1 MKNSLVLAAGAALVL
16 AASVAPAAR
25 QEPIRHNPVV
35 PERVE
40 IGGWTP
46 LFDGHSLNGWR
57 GYKQRDASE
66 TRWRVEDGTLTVPA
80 GSPGATNQRDLVTDA
95 TYAQFDLRW
104 EWKLAEG
111 GNSGVK
117 YFVLEDR
124 NDAIGHE
131 YQMIDDEREP
141 DAKVGPHH
149 QTAALYDVLAGTDRP
164 TKPAGEWN
172 ISEIIVRGLH
182 VEHWLNGRRVLQYE
196 LGSPEL
202 KSAIA
207 RSKFRDV
214 PRFGTPQNG
223 HILLQDHGSQV
234 WFRKVEISAVSSAP
248 AKPARRDAVRVYVF
262 ATMPAGGAATDEDKA
277 RDAAAREVR
286 DAIGRRKGLVMVD
299 GRADA
304 DVIVEVTASEQH
316 DEGGGFG
323 GASLTRLGDAIIHLH
338 VTSGDR
344 ESDLKG
350 MGPGGWGRAAKDA
363 ADHVEKWIARTR

>member
-1 MKNSLVLAAGAALVL
+1 
-16 AASVAPAAR
+16 
-25 QEPIRHNPVV
+25 
-35 PERVE
+35 
-40 IGGWTP
+40 
-46 LFDGHSLNGWR
+46 
-57 GYKQRDASE
+57 
-66 TRWRVEDGTLTVPA
+66 RWRVEDGTLTVPP

-124 NDAIGHE
+124 SDAIGHE

-202 KSAIA
+202 KSAVA
-207 RSKFRDV
+207 
-214 PRFGTPQNG
+214 
-223 HILLQDHGSQV
+223 
-234 WFRKVEISAVSSAP
+234 
-248 AKPARRDAVRVYVF
+248 
-262 ATMPAGGAATDEDKA
+262 
-277 RDAAAREVR
+277 
-286 DAIGRRKGLVMVD
+286 
-299 GRADA
+299 
-304 DVIVEVTASEQH
+304 
-316 DEGGGFG
+316 
-323 GASLTRLGDAIIHLH
+323 
-338 VTSGDR
+338 
-344 ESDLKG
+344 
-350 MGPGGWGRAAKDA
+350 
-363 ADHVEKWIARTR
+363 

>member
-1 MKNSLVLAAGAALVL
+1 MTNSLVLAAGAALVL

-40 IGGWTP
+40 DRRLDAALRRPFAERLARLQTARRVGDAVARRRRHAHGAAGKPRSDEPARISSPMRRTRSSIC
-46 LFDGHSLNGWR
+46 DG
-57 GYKQRDASE
+57 
-66 TRWRVEDGTLTVPA
+66 
-80 GSPGATNQRDLVTDA
+80 
-95 TYAQFDLRW
+95 

-111 GNSGVK
+111 GNSGVN

-124 NDAIGHE
+124 SDAIGHE

-248 AKPARRDAVRVYVF
+248 AKPARRDAVRVVRL
-262 ATMPAGGAATDEDKA
+262 
-277 RDAAAREVR
+277 RDDAVR
-286 DAIGRRKGLVMVD
+286 R
-299 GRADA
+299 
-304 DVIVEVTASEQH
+304 
-316 DEGGGFG
+316 
-323 GASLTRLGDAIIHLH
+323 
-338 VTSGDR
+338 SGD
-344 ESDLKG
+344 G
-350 MGPGGWGRAAKDA
+350 
-363 ADHVEKWIARTR
+363 